1 MSLHARQVALAAG
14 AEDEQVEALVQALIA
29 SGNIT
34 ASEANR
40 ILEQWNGTDHGN
52 NTEI

>member
-14 AEDEQVEALVQALIA
+14 AADDQVESLAQALIA

-34 ASEANR
+34 ANEANR

-52 NTEI
+52 NTKI